1 MLMSLAQC
9 PGFLFAHREE
19 CTVEI
24 KKIINPRY
32 TESGAVD
39 CDVFFD
45 DRDQA
50 VPYTATADDVAPTG
64 QRIWQELQSGK
75 WGEIAPFT
83 VTPEMLEA
91 AREARRQGIEA
102 WRTEQEAKP
111 FTFEWNGRIWNAG
124 PNSLGRLYPVVM
136 AAKSDI
142 VRDVMTWGDADNQQ
156 VKLSMPEL
164 EELAAAMA
172 QAQVERNDEIYRR
185 QRELK
190 EELNSL
196 KDLNSVRNFIVE

>member
-1 MLMSLAQC
+1 
-9 PGFLFAHREE
+9 AHREE

>member
-91 AREARRQGIEA
+91 AREARRQEIEA

-164 EELAAAMA
+164 EELAAAMY
-172 QAQVERNDEIYRR
+172 QTQVDLKNEIYRPHR
-185 QRELK
+185 QPQRE
-190 EELNSL
+190 
-196 KDLNSVRNFIVE
+196 RQGPPR

>member
-91 AREARRQGIEA
+91 AREARRQEIEA

-124 PNSLGRLYPVVM
+124 PNSLGRLSPVVM
-136 AAKSDI
+136 LAKS
-142 VRDVMTWGDADNQQ
+142 VTA
-156 VKLSMPEL
+156 
-164 EELAAAMA
+164 
-172 QAQVERNDEIYRR
+172 
-185 QRELK
+185 
-190 EELNSL
+190 
-196 KDLNSVRNFIVE
+196 

>member
-1 MLMSLAQC
+1 
-9 PGFLFAHREE
+9 

>member
-1 MLMSLAQC
+1 SLAQC